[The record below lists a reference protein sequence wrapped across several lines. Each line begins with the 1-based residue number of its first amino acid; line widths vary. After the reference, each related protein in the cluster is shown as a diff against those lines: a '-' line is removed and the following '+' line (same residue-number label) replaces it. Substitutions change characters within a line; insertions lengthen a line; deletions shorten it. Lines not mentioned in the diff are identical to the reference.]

1 MPSGPH
7 YTRSLCLLGLSLKK
21 KKKKLHYSLIFREWH
36 HFLVVN
42 MKGNDVSSGCVMSD
56 YVGSGPP
63 KDTGK
68 RTLIYFCLL
77 VLQWCL
83 LDLISV

>member
-21 KKKKLHYSLIFREWH
+21 NQKLHYSLIFREWH

-42 MKGNDVSSGCVMSD
+42 MKGNDMSSGCVMSD

-68 RTLIYFCLL
+68 RTFCLL